1 MQTRRACPALVERA
15 PIVAWARIDPEALTM
30 TFPSSDHLAN
40 PASYG
45 QAGGKPRRFNA
56 KKIDKA
62 FQPMFGRSRD
72 DEVSIAAFTGDLRA
86 NATIGRNQLFRLNGG
101 PYLLCCFEK
110 ARMPALIDIVST
122 EQGSVGVECVSTCR
136 FGLWPYN

>member
-1 MQTRRACPALVERA
+1 M
-15 PIVAWARIDPEALTM
+15 AR
-30 TFPSSDHLAN
+30 LAVS
-40 PASYG
+40 PGDAMP
-45 QAGGKPRRFNA
+45 KRL
-56 KKIDKA
+56 KA

-110 ARMPALIDIVST
+110 ARMPALIDIIVD
-122 EQGSVGVECVSTCR
+122 GADP
-136 FGLWPYN
+136 FHIWPEPRRASKIRSEEHTSELQ